1 MLNLNDKERM
11 LLQDE
16 KSGEELCIEKYR
28 KYSQEA
34 SDPELKNLFKELMT
48 KEQEHLKTLNEMLSG
63 TVPPLNN
70 QQGQQSQQGG
80 AQTQQNLNNQNTNT
94 NSTTINENSTNFK
107 QDKIIC
113 QDSLAGEK
121 YVSSTYNTTIFEMRD
136 TNARQ
141 VLNHIQ
147 KEEQEHGE
155 KIYNY
160 MQAHNMYN

>member
-16 KSGEELCIEKYR
+16 KAGEELCIEKYK
-28 KYSQEA
+28 KYSEEA
-34 SDPELKNLFKELMT
+34 SDPELKNLFKELMS
-48 KEQEHLKTLNEMLSG
+48 KEEDHLKTLNQMLTG
-63 TVPPLNN
+63 TVPTLNTQQKQQN
-70 QQGQQSQQGG
+70 QQNS
-80 AQTQQNLNNQNTNT
+80 NTNVSSA
-94 NSTTINENSTNFK
+94 NVDNKNQINFK

-121 YVSSTYNTTIFEMRD
+121 YVSSTYNSTIFEMRD

-160 MQAHNMYN
+160 MQSHNLYN

>member
-1 MLNLNDKERM
+1 MLNLNDKVRM

-16 KSGEELCIEKYR
+16 KAGEELCLEKYK
-28 KYSQEA
+28 KYSEEA
-34 SDPELKNLFKELMT
+34 SDPELKNLFKELMS
-48 KEQEHLKTLNEMLSG
+48 KEEDHLKTLNQMLTG
-63 TVPPLNN
+63 TVPTLNTQQKQQN
-70 QQGQQSQQGG
+70 QQNS
-80 AQTQQNLNNQNTNT
+80 NTNVSSA
-94 NSTTINENSTNFK
+94 NVDNKNQINFK

-121 YVSSTYNTTIFEMRD
+121 YVSSTYNSTIFEMRD

-160 MQAHNMYN
+160 MQSHNMYN

>member
-16 KSGEELCIEKYR
+16 KAGEELCIEKYK
-28 KYSQEA
+28 KYSEEA
-34 SDPELKNLFKELMT
+34 SDPELKNLFKELT
-48 KEQEHLKTLNEMLSG
+48 SKEEDHLKTLNQMLTG
-63 TVPPLNN
+63 TVPTLNTQQKQQN
-70 QQGQQSQQGG
+70 QQNS
-80 AQTQQNLNNQNTNT
+80 NTNVSSA
-94 NSTTINENSTNFK
+94 NVDNKNQINFK

-113 QDSLAGEK
+113 QDSLASEK
-121 YVSSTYNTTIFEMRD
+121 YVSSTYNSTIFEMRD

-160 MQAHNMYN
+160 MQSHNMYN

>member
-16 KSGEELCIEKYR
+16 KAGEELCIEKYK
-28 KYSQEA
+28 KYSEEA
-34 SDPELKNLFKELMT
+34 SDPELKNLFKELMS
-48 KEQEHLKTLNEMLSG
+48 KEEDHLKTLNQMLTG
-63 TVPPLNN
+63 TVPTLNTQQKQQN
-70 QQGQQSQQGG
+70 QQNS
-80 AQTQQNLNNQNTNT
+80 NTNVSSA
-94 NSTTINENSTNFK
+94 NVDNKNQINFK

-121 YVSSTYNTTIFEMRD
+121 YVSLTYNSTIFEMRD

-160 MQAHNMYN
+160 MQSHNMYN

>member
-16 KSGEELCIEKYR
+16 KAGEELCIEKY
-28 KYSQEA
+28 KIYSEEA
-34 SDPELKNLFKELMT
+34 SDPELKNLFKELIS
-48 KEQEHLKTLNEMLSG
+48 KEEDHLKTLNQMLTG
-63 TVPPLNN
+63 TVPTLNTQQKQQN
-70 QQGQQSQQGG
+70 QQNS
-80 AQTQQNLNNQNTNT
+80 NTNVSSA
-94 NSTTINENSTNFK
+94 NVDNKNQINFK

-121 YVSSTYNTTIFEMRD
+121 YVSSTYNSTIFEMRD

-160 MQAHNMYN
+160 MQSHNMYN

>member
-16 KSGEELCIEKYR
+16 KAGEELCIEKYK
-28 KYSQEA
+28 KYSEEA
-34 SDPELKNLFKELMT
+34 SDPELKNLFKELMS
-48 KEQEHLKTLNEMLSG
+48 KEEDHLKTLNQMLTG
-63 TVPPLNN
+63 TVPTLNTQQKQQN
-70 QQGQQSQQGG
+70 QQNS
-80 AQTQQNLNNQNTNT
+80 NTNVSSA
-94 NSTTINENSTNFK
+94 NVDNKNQINFK

-121 YVSSTYNTTIFEMRD
+121 YVSSTYNSTIFEIRD

-160 MQAHNMYN
+160 MQSHNMYN

>member
-16 KSGEELCIEKYR
+16 KAGEELCIEKCK
-28 KYSQEA
+28 KYSEEA
-34 SDPELKNLFKELMT
+34 SDPELKNLFKELMS
-48 KEQEHLKTLNEMLSG
+48 KEEDHLKTLNQMLTG
-63 TVPPLNN
+63 TVPTLNTQQKQQN
-70 QQGQQSQQGG
+70 QQNS
-80 AQTQQNLNNQNTNT
+80 NTNVSSA
-94 NSTTINENSTNFK
+94 NVDNKNQINFK

-121 YVSSTYNTTIFEMRD
+121 YVSSTYNSTIFEMRD

-160 MQAHNMYN
+160 MQSHNMYN

>member
-16 KSGEELCIEKYR
+16 KVGEELCIEKYK
-28 KYSQEA
+28 KYSEEA
-34 SDPELKNLFKELMT
+34 SDPELKNLFKELMS
-48 KEQEHLKTLNEMLSG
+48 KEEDHLKTLNQMLTG
-63 TVPPLNN
+63 TVPTLNTQQKQQN
-70 QQGQQSQQGG
+70 QQNS
-80 AQTQQNLNNQNTNT
+80 NTNVSSA
-94 NSTTINENSTNFK
+94 NVDNKNQINFK

-121 YVSSTYNTTIFEMRD
+121 YVSSTYNSTIFEMRD

-160 MQAHNMYN
+160 MQSHNMYN

>member
-16 KSGEELCIEKYR
+16 KAGEELCIEKYK
-28 KYSQEA
+28 KYSEEA
-34 SDPELKNLFKELMT
+34 SDPELKNLFKELMS
-48 KEQEHLKTLNEMLSG
+48 KEEDHLKTLNQMLTG
-63 TVPPLNN
+63 TVPTLNTQQKQQN
-70 QQGQQSQQGG
+70 QQNS
-80 AQTQQNLNNQNTNT
+80 NTNVSSA
-94 NSTTINENSTNFK
+94 NVDNKNQINFK

-121 YVSSTYNTTIFEMRD
+121 YVSSTYNSTIFEMRD

-160 MQAHNMYN
+160 MQSHNMYN

>member
-1 MLNLNDKERM
+1 MLNLNDKER
-11 LLQDE
+11 QNE
-16 KSGEELCIEKYR
+16 KAGEELCIEKYK
-28 KYSQEA
+28 KYSEEA
-34 SDPELKNLFKELMT
+34 SDPELKNLFKELMS
-48 KEQEHLKTLNEMLSG
+48 KEEDHLKTLNQMLTG
-63 TVPPLNN
+63 TVPTLNTQQKQQN
-70 QQGQQSQQGG
+70 QQNS
-80 AQTQQNLNNQNTNT
+80 NTNVSSA
-94 NSTTINENSTNFK
+94 NVDNKNQINFK

-121 YVSSTYNTTIFEMRD
+121 YVSSTYNSTIFEMRD

-160 MQAHNMYN
+160 MQSHNMYN

>member
-16 KSGEELCIEKYR
+16 KAGEELCIEKYK
-28 KYSQEA
+28 KYSEEA
-34 SDPELKNLFKELMT
+34 SDPELKNLFKELT
-48 KEQEHLKTLNEMLSG
+48 SKEEDHLKTLNQMLTG
-63 TVPPLNN
+63 TVPTLNTQQKQQN
-70 QQGQQSQQGG
+70 QQNS
-80 AQTQQNLNNQNTNT
+80 NTNVSSA
-94 NSTTINENSTNFK
+94 NVDNKNQINFK

-121 YVSSTYNTTIFEMRD
+121 YVSSTYNSTIFEMRD

-160 MQAHNMYN
+160 MQSHNMYN

>member
-16 KSGEELCIEKYR
+16 KSGEELCIEKYK
-28 KYSQEA
+28 KYSEEA
-34 SDPELKNLFKELMT
+34 SDPKLKSLFKELMT

-63 TVPPLNN
+63 TVPPLNQQN
-70 QQGQQSQQGG
+70 QQGQQP
-80 AQTQQNLNNQNTNT
+80 QQNLNNKNTNI

>member
-11 LLQDE
+11 LLEDE

-28 KYSQEA
+28 KYSEEA

-70 QQGQQSQQGG
+70 NQQGG
-80 AQTQQNLNNQNTNT
+80 QQNQQTQSNNSKNINTIK
-94 NSTTINENSTNFK
+94 SQVNFK
-107 QDKIIC
+107 RDKLIC

-160 MQAHNMYN
+160 MQSHNMYN

>member
-16 KSGEELCIEKYR
+16 KAGEELCIEKYK
-28 KYSQEA
+28 KYSEEA
-34 SDPELKNLFKELMT
+34 SDPELKNLFKELMS
-48 KEQEHLKTLNEMLSG
+48 KEEDHLKTLNQMLTG
-63 TVPPLNN
+63 TVPTLNTQQKQQN
-70 QQGQQSQQGG
+70 QQNS
-80 AQTQQNLNNQNTNT
+80 NTNVSSA
-94 NSTTINENSTNFK
+94 NVDNKNQINFK

-121 YVSSTYNTTIFEMRD
+121 YVSSTYNSTIFEMRD

-147 KEEQEHGE
+147 KEEQGHGE

-160 MQAHNMYN
+160 MQSHNMYN

>member
-1 MLNLNDKERM
+1 MLNLNEKERM

-28 KYSQEA
+28 KYSDEA

-48 KEQEHLKTLNEMLSG
+48 KEQEHLKTLNQMLSG

-70 QQGQQSQQGG
+70 KQNQQGQQSQQGTT
-80 AQTQQNLNNQNTNT
+80 QTEQNINLKTTATND
-94 NSTTINENSTNFK
+94 FK

-136 TNARQ
+136 ANARQ

>member
-16 KSGEELCIEKYR
+16 KAGEELCIEKYK
-28 KYSQEA
+28 KYSEEA
-34 SDPELKNLFKELMT
+34 SDPKLKNLFKELMS
-48 KEQEHLKTLNEMLSG
+48 KEEDHLKTLNQMLTG
-63 TVPPLNN
+63 TVPTLNTQQKQQN
-70 QQGQQSQQGG
+70 QQNS
-80 AQTQQNLNNQNTNT
+80 NTNVSSA
-94 NSTTINENSTNFK
+94 NVDNKNQINFK

-121 YVSSTYNTTIFEMRD
+121 YVSSTYNSTIFEMRD

-160 MQAHNMYN
+160 MQSHNMYN

>member
-16 KSGEELCIEKYR
+16 KAGEELCIEKYK
-28 KYSQEA
+28 KYSEEA
-34 SDPELKNLFKELMT
+34 SDPKLKSLFKELMT

-70 QQGQQSQQGG
+70 QQNQQGQQPQQSTTQSHPN
-80 AQTQQNLNNQNTNT
+80 QTKA
-94 NSTTINENSTNFK
+94 TTINQNSTEFK

>member
-11 LLQDE
+11 LLEDE

-28 KYSQEA
+28 KYSEEA
-34 SDPELKNLFKELMT
+34 SDQELKNLFKDLMT
-48 KEQEHLKTLNEMLSG
+48 KEQDHLKTLNEMLSG

-70 QQGQQSQQGG
+70 QQNQQQNNPNMQQNQ
-80 AQTQQNLNNQNTNT
+80 QTQRNNSKNINTN
-94 NSTTINENSTNFK
+94 ENQITFK
-107 QDKIIC
+107 RDKILC

-121 YVSSTYNTTIFEMRD
+121 YVSSTYNTTIFEIKD
-136 TNARQ
+136 ANARQ

-160 MQAHNMYN
+160 MQAHNMYS

>member
-16 KSGEELCIEKYR
+16 KAGEELCIEKYK
-28 KYSQEA
+28 KYSEEA
-34 SDPELKNLFKELMT
+34 SDPELKNLFKELMS
-48 KEQEHLKTLNEMLSG
+48 KEEDHLKTLNQMLTG
-63 TVPPLNN
+63 TVPTLNTQQKQQN
-70 QQGQQSQQGG
+70 QQ
-80 AQTQQNLNNQNTNT
+80 NPNTNVSSA
-94 NSTTINENSTNFK
+94 NVDNKNQINFK

-121 YVSSTYNTTIFEMRD
+121 YVSSTYNSTIFEMRD

-160 MQAHNMYN
+160 MQSHNMYN

>member
-1 MLNLNDKERM
+1 MINLNDKERM

-16 KSGEELCIEKYR
+16 KAGEELCIEKYK
-28 KYSQEA
+28 KYSEEA
-34 SDPELKNLFKELMT
+34 SDPELKNLFKELMS
-48 KEQEHLKTLNEMLSG
+48 KEEDHLKTLNQMLTG
-63 TVPPLNN
+63 TVPTLNTQQKQQN
-70 QQGQQSQQGG
+70 QQNS
-80 AQTQQNLNNQNTNT
+80 NTNVSSA
-94 NSTTINENSTNFK
+94 NVDNKNQINFK

-121 YVSSTYNTTIFEMRD
+121 YVSSTYNSTIFEMRD

-160 MQAHNMYN
+160 MQSHNMYN